1 MRDNPSW
8 TDADVNGWR
17 PRRGATWMSDG
28 THQTQTPAYARPH
41 SAHHP
46 ACSGHIRGRHD
57 AEARRRTRMLKG
69 AAQRLDWASPPR
81 TTWLRPS
88 AYGWIRP
95 AIIRPV
101 AGRAKAAEKNG
112 DNRSRPGRVAG
123 NMEAEYE
130 DPSPHVRSSRPEEGD
145 SVSWRAAPG
154 VYGRS
159 RAGTPGKSCFRQSLM
174 DC

>member
-1 MRDNPSW
+1 M
-8 TDADVNGWR
+8 DVNGWR

-41 SAHHP
+41 SAYHP

-57 AEARRRTRMLKG
+57 AEARHRTRMLKG

-88 AYGWIRP
+88 AYSWIRP
-95 AIIRPV
+95 AGDHTACGRPDKSGPRRTATIGV
-101 AGRAKAAEKNG
+101 GRGGLPEIWRQSVKTPA
-112 DNRSRPGRVAG
+112 
-123 NMEAEYE
+123 
-130 DPSPHVRSSRPEEGD
+130 PHVRSSRPEEGD